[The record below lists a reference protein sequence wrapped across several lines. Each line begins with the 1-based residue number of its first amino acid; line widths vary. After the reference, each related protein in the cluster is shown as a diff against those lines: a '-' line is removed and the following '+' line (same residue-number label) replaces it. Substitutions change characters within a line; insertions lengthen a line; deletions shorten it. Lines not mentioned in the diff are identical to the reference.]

1 LDWSALETA
10 VSRVAE
16 LRAAEQGAPTFRV
29 APDPLLPEGRAT
41 LAVEPRPAASPAAIA
56 QALDSARAAERSY
69 GAALGAR
76 YRYDLITRNCVA
88 ELFRTIEM
96 ALARSDAAP
105 PPADRAA
112 LLAFVAAESE
122 RRLGGYVDPVAR
134 ANFIP
139 FVSSHNVRAQWDVAA
154 RIHLPSARENVVAR
168 EGTLRAALRES
179 NVWTST
185 LYPPAD
191 SSTFFVF
198 FTDGSWPLRPLL
210 GALNLGAGLARAGVG
225 VLQLPL
231 DRGRGLRAG
240 LEGALF
246 SLPELFFANIRKGS
260 AEYVPPELR
269 PPPG

>member
-1 LDWSALETA
+1 
-10 VSRVAE
+10 VAE
-16 LRAAEQGAPTFRV
+16 LRAAEQGAAAFRV

-41 LAVEPRPAASPAAIA
+41 VAVEPRPAATPEEVADALAA
-56 QALDSARAAERSY
+56 ARAAERDY
-69 GAALGAR
+69 DAALTAQ
-76 YRYDLITRNCVA
+76 YRYDLITRNCVS
-88 ELFRTIEM
+88 ELFRTIE
-96 ALARSDAAP
+96 AGLARGDGAP
-105 PPADRAA
+105 PAADRAA

-122 RRLGGYVDPVAR
+122 RRLGGHLDPVAR

-139 FVSSHNVRAQWDVAA
+139 FVSSHNVRATWDVAE

-185 LYPPAD
+185 LYTPAD

-198 FTDGSWPLRPLL
+198 FTDGAWPLRPLL
-210 GALNLGAGLARAGVG
+210 GAVNLGAALARSGIG

-231 DRGRGLRAG
+231 DRGRGLRSG

-246 SLPELFFANIRKGS
+246 SLPELFFANIRKGTS
-260 AEYVPPELR
+260 EYVPAELR